1 VCVQVGAAGVTD
13 EQRVAREH
21 EPRLLG
27 AAVVG
32 HEVGVVREGVTG
44 CGDGPDLRVSEL
56 DALAVLQRVVVELDP
71 GAGREIGLGACARD
85 ELGQPGNVVGLHVR
99 VEHGDDR
106 RALRLGEGE
115 VPVDQVDVRV
125 DDGELPVRCAPEQ
138 VRGAGGLVV

>member
-1 VCVQVGAAGVTD
+1 MCVQVGAAGVTD

-71 GAGREIGLGACARD
+71 GAGREIGLCACARD
-85 ELGQPGNVVGLHVR
+85 ELGQPGNVVGLHVCL
-99 VEHGDDR
+99 EHRHNLRAELGR
-106 RALRLGEGE
+106 RLD
-115 VPVDQVDVRV
+115 VVVDEIGVRV
-125 DDGELPVRCAPEQ
+125 NDRELGVRTAAEQ
-138 VRGAGGLVV
+138 VTRA